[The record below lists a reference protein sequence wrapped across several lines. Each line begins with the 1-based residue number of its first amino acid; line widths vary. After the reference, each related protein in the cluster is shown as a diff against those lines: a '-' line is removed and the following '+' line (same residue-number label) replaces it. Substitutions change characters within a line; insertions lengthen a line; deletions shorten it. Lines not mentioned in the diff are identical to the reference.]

1 MNKAHAPVEYKGRI
15 VGIAI
20 LVGAQLLV
28 GFVHG
33 IFGFWLLIATVTSS
47 SAGLLSLSMTP
58 VIYSV
63 YTVVFS
69 FSTLFFAYLLWMQK
83 GMGWIGTFA
92 VLLFVIA
99 ADSLTLLDLPSVPG
113 IPKFACYGEITYSVI
128 IMLYLMQAHVRK
140 KYGIKF

>member
-1 MNKAHAPVEYKGRI
+1 MNKAHPPVEYKGRI

-28 GFVHG
+28 GFVHV
-33 IFGFWLLIATVTSS
+33 IFGFWLLIAAVTSS

-92 VLLFVIA
+92 V
-99 ADSLTLLDLPSVPG
+99 
-113 IPKFACYGEITYSVI
+113 
-128 IMLYLMQAHVRK
+128 
-140 KYGIKF
+140 

>member
-1 MNKAHAPVEYKGRI
+1 
-15 VGIAI
+15 
-20 LVGAQLLV
+20 
-28 GFVHG
+28 
-33 IFGFWLLIATVTSS
+33 
-47 SAGLLSLSMTP
+47 
-58 VIYSV
+58 
-63 YTVVFS
+63 
-69 FSTLFFAYLLWMQK
+69 
-83 GMGWIGTFA
+83 MGWIGTFA